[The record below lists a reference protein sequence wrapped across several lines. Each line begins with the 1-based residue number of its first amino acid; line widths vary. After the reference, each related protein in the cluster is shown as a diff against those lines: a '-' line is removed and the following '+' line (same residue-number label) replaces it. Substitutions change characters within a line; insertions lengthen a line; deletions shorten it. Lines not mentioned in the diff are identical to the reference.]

1 MAFMDFLPQFGDNTD
16 QSGVDDPT
24 LAQINLKRK
33 LALADSL
40 RNSPELQG
48 QMVGNRYVKP
58 SWTQNLANAVNKGI
72 GVYTEHQA
80 MKDYADTQK
89 AEKSKL
95 SIGFYEYIAGKG
107 PKDVTTTQDN
117 FVTQPLQE
125 GQSVA
130 TAPSYSPTSQ
140 SSEQIG
146 QVAPNYA
153 GQAPVLNMT
162 GNTTVNQPI
171 STTTQAPRTK
181 QELMANALKYIN
193 ASGNTDLASKAVLG
207 DIENM
212 FKAPET
218 NIGKVEPHQYTPQ
231 SVAKFKET
239 GNYNDLQSIV
249 KDVAPTVRTMR
260 MGTNEVTQQYDPQS
274 KTWNEIAKGPAFKPD
289 DGSSAGYRPK
299 PGSTTGELE
308 FIPGGPADPNKVSP
322 LGNRES
328 VFIHRI
334 GIASNETAKD
344 LENIVRMP
352 LTTSRGVFGG
362 RQQGGS
368 LFDAGKESLANAMTT
383 QDVQSYNVLASGL
396 QRNLAAIE
404 AAGLAPSGS
413 LTHQMDAVI
422 FKNND
427 TNYTKLQ
434 KLAQIKQIA
443 NAGIETTLS
452 NPRLPEKQ
460 VKHFE
465 DILDKINKAV
475 PFDNGDLITLQQAH
489 QTNPNVTINDIVK
502 AKQKNASQSDVRNAA
517 DAIVNQ
523 TISSTPGGK

>member
-1 MAFMDFLPQFGDNTD
+1 MAFFPQFSDNID
-16 QSGVDDPT
+16 QSTDDPN
-24 LAQINLKRK
+24 LAAINLKRK
-33 LALADSL
+33 LALAESL
-40 RNSPELQG
+40 RNTKMPQG
-48 QMVGNRYVKP
+48 QMVGDRYVAP
-58 SWTQNLANAVNKGI
+58 SWTQYLAGAVDKGMA
-72 GVYTEHQA
+72 GYQEDKA
-80 MKDYADTQK
+80 LKEYGAAQK
-89 AEKSKL
+89 AQQEKLGKAVEL
-95 SIGFYEYIAGKG
+95 FGKEIGPEEIKTM
-107 PKDVTTTQDN
+107 KDN
-117 FVTQPLQE
+117 FVTQPLQM
-125 GQSVA
+125 GANVS
-130 TAPSYSPTSQ
+130 TSPFKTND
-140 SSEQIG
+140 
-146 QVAPNYA
+146 QVAQAYPNFT
-153 GQAPVLNMT
+153 GQTPIQNMT
-162 GNTTVNQPI
+162 GDTTVNQPI
-171 STTTQAPRTK
+171 ESTTYRPRTQAEKMQAVTNFGQRTNNPD
-181 QELMANALKYIN
+181 LMNKI
-193 ASGNTDLASKAVLG
+193 VLG
-207 DIENM
+207 QAENI
-212 FKAPET
+212 FKTPET
-218 NIGKVEPHQYTPQ
+218 NLGKVEIDKFTPA
-231 SVAKFKET
+231 SIAKFKET
-239 GNYNDLQSIV
+239 GNYNDLQNIV

>member
-1 MAFMDFLPQFGDNTD
+1 MAFMDFLPQFSDNTD
-16 QSGVDDPT
+16 QSTDDPT
-24 LAQINLKRK
+24 LQAINLKRK

-40 RNSPELQG
+40 RNTPELQG
-48 QMVGNRYVKP
+48 QMVSGRYVAP
-58 SWTQNLANAVNKGI
+58 AWTQSLANVANKYI
-72 GVYTEHQA
+72 GNKISENA
-80 MKDYADTQK
+80 MKEYGASQK
-89 AEKSKL
+89 AEKTKL
-95 SIGFYEYIAGKG
+95 SNAFNEYITGKG

-130 TAPSYSPTSQ
+130 TSPSYSPTSQ
-140 SSEQIG
+140 SSEQVG

-162 GNTTVNQPI
+162 GNTTVNQPTT
-171 STTTQAPRTK
+171 STMQVPRTK
-181 QELMANALKYIN
+181 QEQMANALKYIN
-193 ASGNTDLASKAVLG
+193 ATGNTELSNKAVLG

-218 NIGKVEPHQYTPQ
+218 NLGKVDIDKFTPQ
-231 SVAKFKET
+231 SIATFQKT
-239 GNYNDLQSIV
+239 GNYQDLQAIT
-249 KDVAPTVRTMR
+249 KDIIPTVRTMR
-260 MGTNEVTQQYDPQS
+260 VGTNEVTQQYDPQS
-274 KTWNEIAKGPAFKPD
+274 KSWTEIAKGPAFKPD

-308 FIPGGPADPNKVSP
+308 FIPGGPADPNKVFP

-328 VFIHRI
+328 VFINRI

-344 LENIVRMP
+344 LKNIVRIP

-383 QDVQSYNVLASGL
+383 QDVQSYNTLASGL

-404 AAGLAPSGS
+404 AAGLAPSGT

-422 FKNND
+422 FKNGD

-465 DILDKINKAV
+465 GILNEINQAV

-502 AKQKNASQSDVRNAA
+502 LKQKNAPQNDNRSAA
-517 DAIVNQ
+517 DAILG
-523 TISSTPGGK
+523 IK

>member
-1 MAFMDFLPQFGDNTD
+1 MAFMDFLPQFSDNTD
-16 QSGVDDPT
+16 QSVDDPT
-24 LAQINLKRK
+24 LREINLKRK
-33 LALADSL
+33 LALANSL
-40 RNSPELQG
+40 RGQAAPQG
-48 QMVGNRYVKP
+48 QMVSGIYVRP
-58 SWTQNLANAVNKGI
+58 SWTQSLAHGVNQYLANS
-72 GVYTEHQA
+72 TENEA
-80 MKDYADTQK
+80 IKNYGEAQK
-89 AEKSKL
+89 AEKDKL
-95 SIGFYEYIAGKG
+95 SKAFNEYITGKG

-130 TAPSYSPTSQ
+130 TSPSYSPTSQ
-140 SSEQIG
+140 SSEQVG

-218 NIGKVEPHQYTPQ
+218 NLGKVEPHQYTPQ

-239 GNYNDLQSIV
+239 GNYNDLQAIT
-249 KDVAPTVRTMR
+249 KNAAPTVRTMR
-260 MGTNEVTQQYDPQS
+260 MGTNEVTQQWNDKTQS
-274 KTWNEIAKGPAFKPD
+274 WDQIAKGPAFKPD

-299 PGSTTGELE
+299 AGSTTGELE
-308 FIPGGPADPNKVSP
+308 YIPGGPADPNKTVP

-328 VFIHRI
+328 VFINRI

-344 LENIVRMP
+344 LKNIVRIP

-368 LFDAGKESLANAMTT
+368 LFDAGKESLTNAMTT
-383 QDVQSYNVLASGL
+383 QDVQSYNTLASGL

-404 AAGLAPSGS
+404 AAGLAPSGT

-422 FKNND
+422 FKNGD

-465 DILDKINKAV
+465 GILNEINQAV

-502 AKQKNASQSDVRNAA
+502 AKQKNAQQSDVRNAA

>member
-1 MAFMDFLPQFGDNTD
+1 MAFMDFLPQFSDNTD
-16 QSGVDDPT
+16 QSTDDPT
-24 LAQINLKRK
+24 LQAINLKRK

-40 RNSPELQG
+40 RNTPELQG
-48 QMVGNRYVKP
+48 QMVSGRYVAP
-58 SWTQNLANAVNKGI
+58 AWTQSLANVANKYI
-72 GVYTEHQA
+72 GNKISENA
-80 MKDYADTQK
+80 MKEYGASQK
-89 AEKSKL
+89 AEKTKL
-95 SIGFYEYIAGKG
+95 SNAFNEYITGKG

-130 TAPSYSPTSQ
+130 TSPSYSPTSQ
-140 SSEQIG
+140 SSEQVG

-162 GNTTVNQPI
+162 GNTTVNQPTT
-171 STTTQAPRTK
+171 STMQVPRTK
-181 QELMANALKYIN
+181 QEQMANALKYIN
-193 ASGNTDLASKAVLG
+193 ATGNTELSNKAVLG

-218 NIGKVEPHQYTPQ
+218 NLGKVDIDKFTPQ
-231 SVAKFKET
+231 SIATFQKT
-239 GNYNDLQSIV
+239 GNYQDLQAIT
-249 KDVAPTVRTMR
+249 KDIIPTVRTMR
-260 MGTNEVTQQYDPQS
+260 VGTNEVTQQYDPQS
-274 KTWNEIAKGPAFKPD
+274 KSWTEIAKGPAFKPD

-308 FIPGGPADPNKVSP
+308 FIPGGPADPNKVFP

-328 VFIHRI
+328 VFINRI

-344 LENIVRMP
+344 LKNIVRIP

-368 LFDAGKESLANAMTT
+368 LFDAGKESLTNAMTT
-383 QDVQSYNVLASGL
+383 QDVQSYNTLASGL

-404 AAGLAPSGS
+404 AAGLAPSGT

-422 FKNND
+422 FKNGD

-465 DILDKINKAV
+465 GILNEINQAV

-502 AKQKNASQSDVRNAA
+502 LKQKNAPQNDNRSAA
-517 DAIVNQ
+517 DAILG
-523 TISSTPGGK
+523 IK

>member
-1 MAFMDFLPQFGDNTD
+1 MAFMDFLPQFGDNVD
-16 QSGVDDPT
+16 QSTDDPN
-24 LAQINLKRK
+24 LAAINLKRK
-33 LALADSL
+33 LALVESL
-40 RNSPELQG
+40 RNTKMPQG
-48 QMVGNRYVKP
+48 QMVGDRYVAP
-58 SWTQNLANAVNKGI
+58 SWTQYLAGAVDRGMAGYQEDKALKEYG
-72 GVYTEHQA
+72 A
-80 MKDYADTQK
+80 FQK
-89 AEKSKL
+89 AEKAKL
-95 SIGFYEYIAGKG
+95 SNAFNDYITGKS
-107 PKDVTTTQDN
+107 PKDITTTLDN

-125 GQSVA
+125 GANV
-130 TAPSYSPTSQ
+130 PTSPFQ
-140 SSEQIG
+140 TNEQVG

-153 GQAPVLNMT
+153 GQAPVLNIT
-162 GNTTVNQPI
+162 GNTTVNQPTT
-171 STTTQAPRTK
+171 STMQVPRTK
-181 QELMANALKYIN
+181 QEQMANALKYIN
-193 ASGNTDLASKAVLG
+193 ATGNTDLASKAVLG

-212 FKAPET
+212 FKAPEIK
-218 NIGKVEPHQYTPQ
+218 IGNVEPHQYTPQ

-274 KTWNEIAKGPAFKPD
+274 KTWNEIAKGPAFKPEEI
-289 DGSSAGYRPK
+289 GSKYPMGYRPK
-299 PGSTTGELE
+299 AGSTTGELE
-308 FIPGGPADPNKVSP
+308 FIPGGPADPNKTVP

-328 VFIHRI
+328 VFINRI
-334 GIASNETAKD
+334 GIAANETAKD
-344 LENIVRMP
+344 LNNIVKLP
-352 LTTSRGVFGG
+352 LTTSRGIFGG

-383 QDVQSYNVLASGL
+383 QDVQSYNTLASGL

-422 FKNND
+422 FKNGD

-460 VKHFE
+460 TKHFE
-465 DILDKINKAV
+465 DVLDQINKAV
-475 PFDNGDLITLQQAH
+475 PFDNTDLIQLQQAH

-502 AKQKNASQSDVRNAA
+502 AKQKISGQSDVRSAA
-517 DAIVNQ
+517 DAILG
-523 TISSTPGGK
+523 IK

>member
-1 MAFMDFLPQFGDNTD
+1 MAFMDFLPQFGDNVD
-16 QSGVDDPT
+16 QSTDDPN
-24 LAQINLKRK
+24 LAAINLKRK
-33 LALADSL
+33 LALAESL
-40 RNSPELQG
+40 RNTKMPQG
-48 QMVGNRYVKP
+48 QMVGDRYVAP
-58 SWTQNLANAVNKGI
+58 SWTQYLAGAVDRGMAGYQEDKALKEYG
-72 GVYTEHQA
+72 A
-80 MKDYADTQK
+80 SQK
-89 AEKSKL
+89 AEKAKL
-95 SIGFYEYIAGKG
+95 SNAFNDYIAGKS
-107 PKDVTTTQDN
+107 PKDITTTLDN

-125 GQSVA
+125 GANV
-130 TAPSYSPTSQ
+130 PTSPFQ
-140 SSEQIG
+140 TNEQVG

-162 GNTTVNQPI
+162 GNTTVNQPTT
-171 STTTQAPRTK
+171 STMQVPRTK
-181 QELMANALKYIN
+181 QEQMANALKYIN
-193 ASGNTDLASKAVLG
+193 ATGNTDLASKAVLG

-212 FKAPET
+212 FKAPEIK
-218 NIGKVEPHQYTPQ
+218 IGNVEPHQYTSQ

-260 MGTNEVTQQYDPQS
+260 IGTNEVTQQYDPQS

-299 PGSTTGELE
+299 PGSKTGELE

-328 VFIHRI
+328 VFINRI

-344 LENIVRMP
+344 LKNIVRIP

-368 LFDAGKESLANAMTT
+368 LFDAGKESLTNAMTT
-383 QDVQSYNVLASGL
+383 QDVQSYNTLASGL

-404 AAGLAPSGS
+404 AAGLAPSGT

-422 FKNND
+422 FKNGD

-465 DILDKINKAV
+465 GILNEINQAV

-502 AKQKNASQSDVRNAA
+502 LKQKNAPQSDNRSAA
-517 DAIVNQ
+517 DAILG
-523 TISSTPGGK
+523 IK

>member
-1 MAFMDFLPQFGDNTD
+1 MDFLPKFGDNVD
-16 QSGVDDPT
+16 QSTDDPN
-24 LAQINLKRK
+24 LAAINLKRK
-33 LALADSL
+33 LALAESL
-40 RNSPELQG
+40 RNTKMPQG
-48 QMVGNRYVKP
+48 QMVGDRYVAP
-58 SWTQNLANAVNKGI
+58 SWTQYLAGAVDKGMA
-72 GVYTEHQA
+72 GYQEDKA
-80 MKDYADTQK
+80 LKEYAASQK
-89 AEKSKL
+89 AEKNKL
-95 SIGFYEYIAGKG
+95 SNAFNEYIAGKG
-107 PKDVTTTQDN
+107 PKDVTTTLDN

-125 GQSVA
+125 GQSVV

-140 SSEQIG
+140 ASEQVG

-162 GNTTVNQPI
+162 GNTTVNQPTT
-171 STTTQAPRTK
+171 STMQVPRTK
-181 QELMANALKYIN
+181 QEQMANALKYIN
-193 ASGNTDLASKAVLG
+193 STDNTDLASKAVLG

-212 FKAPET
+212 FKAPEIK
-218 NIGKVEPHQYTPQ
+218 IGNVEPHQYTSQ

-274 KTWNEIAKGPAFKPD
+274 KSWTEIAKGPAFKPNE
-289 DGSSAGYRPK
+289 GGNAPAGYRPK
-299 PGSTTGELE
+299 SGSATGELE
-308 FIPGGPADPNKVSP
+308 FIPGGPADPNKTVP

-328 VFIHRI
+328 VFINRI

-465 DILDKINKAV
+465 DILNKINKAV

-502 AKQKNASQSDVRNAA
+502 AKQKNAQQSDVRNAA

>member
-1 MAFMDFLPQFGDNTD
+1 MAFMDFLPQFSDNMD
-16 QSGVDDPT
+16 QSGLDDPT
-24 LAQINLKRK
+24 LQAINLKRK

-40 RNSPELQG
+40 KNSPELQG
-48 QMVGNRYVKP
+48 QMVSGHYVKP
-58 SWTQNLANAVNKGI
+58 SWTQSLANAVNKGL
-72 GVYTEHQA
+72 GAYTEQKA
-80 MKDYADTQK
+80 MKDYAESQK

-95 SIGFYEYIAGKG
+95 SSAFNEYIAGKG
-107 PKDVTTTQDN
+107 PKDITTTQDN

-125 GQSVA
+125 GQNVA
-130 TAPSYSPTSQ
+130 TAPSYSSTSQ
-140 SSEQIG
+140 ANEQVSQI
-146 QVAPNYA
+146 APNYA
-153 GQAPVLNMT
+153 AQAPVLNMT
-162 GNTTVNQPI
+162 GNTTVNQPTT
-171 STTTQAPRTK
+171 STMQVPRTK
-181 QELMANALKYIN
+181 QEQMANALKYIN

-212 FKAPET
+212 FKAPEIK
-218 NIGKVEPHQYTPQ
+218 IGNVEPHQYTPQ

-328 VFIHRI
+328 VFINRI

-344 LENIVRMP
+344 LKNIVRMP
-352 LTTSRGVFGG
+352 LTTSRGIFGG

-383 QDVQSYNVLASGL
+383 QDVQSYNTLASGL

-404 AAGLAPSGS
+404 AAGLAPSGT
-413 LTHQMDAVI
+413 LTHQMDAII
-422 FKNND
+422 FKAND

-443 NAGIETTLS
+443 IAGIETTLS

-465 DILDKINKAV
+465 SILNEINQAV

-502 AKQKNASQSDVRNAA
+502 LKQKNAPQNDNRSAA
-517 DAIVNQ
+517 DAILG
-523 TISSTPGGK
+523 IK

>member
-1 MAFMDFLPQFGDNTD
+1 MAFMDYLPQFGDNVD
-16 QSGVDDPT
+16 QSVDDPT
-24 LAQINLKRK
+24 LQAINLKRK

-40 RNSPELQG
+40 RNNPALEG
-48 QMVGNRYVKP
+48 QMVSGHYVAP

-72 GVYTEHQA
+72 GIYTERKA
-80 MKDYADTQK
+80 MKDYAEAQK
-89 AEKSKL
+89 SEKNKL
-95 SIGFYEYIAGKG
+95 SAAFNEYITGKG
-107 PKDVTTTQDN
+107 PKDVTTSQDN

-125 GQSVA
+125 GANV
-130 TAPSYSPTSQ
+130 PTSPFQ
-140 SSEQIG
+140 TNEQVSQI
-146 QVAPNYA
+146 APNYA
-153 GQAPVLNMT
+153 AQAPVLNMT
-162 GNTTVNQPI
+162 GNTTVNQPTT
-171 STTTQAPRTK
+171 STMQVPRTK
-181 QELMANALKYIN
+181 QEQMANALKYIN
-193 ASGNTDLASKAVLG
+193 ATGNTDLASKAVLG

-218 NIGKVEPHQYTPQ
+218 NLGKVDIDKFTPQ
-231 SVAKFKET
+231 SIATFQKT
-239 GNYNDLQSIV
+239 GNYQDLQAIT
-249 KDVAPTVRTMR
+249 KDIIPTVRTMR
-260 MGTNEVTQQYDPQS
+260 VGTNEVTQQYDPQS

-328 VFIHRI
+328 VFINRI

-344 LENIVRMP
+344 LKNIVRIP

-368 LFDAGKESLANAMTT
+368 LFDAGKESLTNAMTT
-383 QDVQSYNVLASGL
+383 QDVQSYNTLASGL

-404 AAGLAPSGS
+404 AAGLAPSGT

-422 FKNND
+422 FKNGD

-443 NAGIETTLS
+443 IAGIETTLS

-465 DILDKINKAV
+465 GILNEINQAV

-502 AKQKNASQSDVRNAA
+502 LKQKNAPQNDNRSAA
-517 DAIVNQ
+517 DAILG
-523 TISSTPGGK
+523 IK

>member
-1 MAFMDFLPQFGDNTD
+1 MAFMDFLPQFSDNTD
-16 QSGVDDPT
+16 QSTDDPT
-24 LAQINLKRK
+24 LQAINLKRK

-40 RNSPELQG
+40 RNTPELQG
-48 QMVGNRYVKP
+48 QMVSGRYVAP
-58 SWTQNLANAVNKGI
+58 AWTQSLANVANKYI
-72 GVYTEHQA
+72 GNKISENA
-80 MKDYADTQK
+80 MKEYGASQK
-89 AEKSKL
+89 AEKTKL
-95 SIGFYEYIAGKG
+95 SNAFNEYITGKG

-130 TAPSYSPTSQ
+130 TSPSYSPTSQ
-140 SSEQIG
+140 SSEQVG

-162 GNTTVNQPI
+162 GNTTVNQPTT
-171 STTTQAPRTK
+171 STMQVPRTK
-181 QELMANALKYIN
+181 QEQMANALKYIN
-193 ASGNTDLASKAVLG
+193 ATGNTELSNKAVLG

-218 NIGKVEPHQYTPQ
+218 NLGKVDIDKFTPQ
-231 SVAKFKET
+231 SIATFQKT
-239 GNYNDLQSIV
+239 GNYQDLQAIT
-249 KDVAPTVRTMR
+249 KDIIPTVRTMR
-260 MGTNEVTQQYDPQS
+260 VGTNEVTQQYDPQS
-274 KTWNEIAKGPAFKPD
+274 KSWTEIAKGPAFKPD

-308 FIPGGPADPNKVSP
+308 FIPGGPADPNKVFP

-328 VFIHRI
+328 VFINRI

-344 LENIVRMP
+344 LKNIVRIP
-352 LTTSRGVFGG
+352 LTTNRGVFGG

-368 LFDAGKESLANAMTT
+368 LFDAGKESLTNAMTT
-383 QDVQSYNVLASGL
+383 QDVQSYNTLASGL

-404 AAGLAPSGS
+404 AAGLAPSGT

-422 FKNND
+422 FKNGD

-465 DILDKINKAV
+465 GILNEINQAV

-502 AKQKNASQSDVRNAA
+502 LKQKNAPQNDNRSAA
-517 DAIVNQ
+517 DAILG
-523 TISSTPGGK
+523 IK